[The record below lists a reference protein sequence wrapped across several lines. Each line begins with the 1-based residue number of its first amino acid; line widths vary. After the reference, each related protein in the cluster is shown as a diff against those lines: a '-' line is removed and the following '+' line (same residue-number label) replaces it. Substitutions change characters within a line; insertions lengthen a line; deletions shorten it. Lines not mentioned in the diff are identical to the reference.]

1 MKKVIKQLKKS
12 TLAMLAL
19 SLFLAVS
26 SVSAS
31 AAGLEDLGKEVDGSI
46 LTNEESA
53 EDIWQNVARGNILD
67 HCKDYEYW
75 KSYGQYL
82 WRYSCVCDL

>member
-1 MKKVIKQLKKS
+1 
-12 TLAMLAL
+12 MLAL

-67 HCKDYEYW
+67 QGIAKITNI
-75 KSYGQYL
+75 GN
-82 WRYSCVCDL
+82 RT